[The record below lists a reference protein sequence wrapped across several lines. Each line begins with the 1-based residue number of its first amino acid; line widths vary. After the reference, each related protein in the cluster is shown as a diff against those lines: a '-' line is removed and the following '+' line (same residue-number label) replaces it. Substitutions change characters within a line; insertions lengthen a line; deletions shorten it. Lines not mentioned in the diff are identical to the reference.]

1 MYLSCYCSR
10 LLIGPV
16 VLFDQIVEQFFTVKK
31 SEILQNGSNKFQY
44 FYNEYMN
51 IELNVI
57 MQRKC
62 LT

>member
-1 MYLSCYCSR
+1 MYLSCVCSR
-10 LLIGPV
+10 LIIGPV

-31 SEILQNGSNKFQY
+31 SEILQNRTNKFQY
-44 FYNEYMN
+44 FYNEHMN